1 MSANWLPVPEH
12 KIPSPRPGACTN
24 DTKALS
30 DANLNFIKKHSLMD
44 EPVPPFFGSPIL
56 IRTGLISRFTT
67 IAVDPQV
74 GTTEGKT
81 FDIIFVGT
89 TRGRVIKVINAQAAD
104 SKYDF
109 LVFLRNNYKLKK
121 INVEL
126 TYYFL
131 DCNERKVDLWPVFKS
146 VKIPIIEFCEF

>member
-1 MSANWLPVPEH
+1 MG
-12 KIPSPRPGACTN
+12 RPGTCTN

-30 DANLNFIKKHSLMD
+30 DSNLNFIKKHSLMD

-89 TRGRVIKVINAQAAD
+89 TRGPVIKVINAQSAD
-104 SKYDF
+104 S
-109 LVFLRNNYKLKK
+109 RNNVKTVVIEELQVFADPHVVIRDLK
-121 INVEL
+121 VMGGGL
-126 TYYFL
+126 AG
-131 DCNERKVDLWPVFKS
+131 RKSLGK
-146 VKIPIIEFCEF
+146 